1 MISVTP
7 TPLEVESKRKSR
19 FNLVKTRART
29 RHHGG
34 LHDYTSNMHDAMPR
48 HSQQEMSISDTTSY
62 VIHITKLLQ
71 N

>member
-48 HSQQEMSISDTTSY
+48 RS
-62 VIHITKLLQ
+62 
-71 N
+71 